1 MEGKCGAWAVSCS
14 HGEPTALCRGPQPAA
29 QVGIGAV
36 VAICFGVVT
45 LLTAK
50 GSNDH
55 AAGVARPGELG
66 IHPSPVKPNMF
77 YGTRKRRSVNNSF
90 VLVKLWFCFMDSEII
105 FGDHLL
111 LLYCLVYCD

>member
-1 MEGKCGAWAVSCS
+1 MASRGFSVWLLTAPQHSLPKWRGNVGRGQYPTAM
-14 HGEPTALCRGPQPAA
+14 GEPTALCRGPQPAA

-36 VAICFGVVT
+36 VAMCFGVVT

-77 YGTRKRRSVNNSF
+77 YGTGKRRSVNNSF
-90 VLVKLWFCFMDSEII
+90 CP
-105 FGDHLL
+105 
-111 LLYCLVYCD
+111 C